1 MIDTQTAA
9 QAAQRGS
16 SGIWLDAGVITLIIT
31 NITLI
36 GRDLIR
42 TRKRNGSMTPGKSP
56 DCLEHRD
63 KLTRLEEWKVGV
75 QGDIAEI
82 KNDVKTLLQRI
93 PERD

>member
-36 GRDLIR
+36 GRDIIKSR
-42 TRKRNGSMTPGKSP
+42 RNGQMRPGLSP
-56 DCLEHRD
+56 KCIEHGE
-63 KLTRLEEWKVGV
+63 KLAVVESKQSGYDN
-75 QGDIAEI
+75 DIKEI
-82 KNDVKTLLQRI
+82 KEDIKTLLQRI